1 MSVLHKRCH
10 LEYGH
15 IGPLVEQLRAE
26 VHTIDETASSL
37 TTPTTDPSP
46 GETPQA
52 LNGGFRSDVAST
64 RYTSSCP
71 SRFASPFRRRWGFMV
86 QIVG

>member
-10 LEYGH
+10 LEYGHIEYGH

-37 TTPTTDPSP
+37 TTPTTDPSL
-46 GETPQA
+46 GETPKPLTEVFGQMWPVPVPPESVKKS
-52 LNGGFRSDVAST
+52 G
-64 RYTSSCP
+64 
-71 SRFASPFRRRWGFMV
+71 
-86 QIVG
+86 